1 MLKTFLKV
9 GLLAGVLSLTSL
21 GHAQALP
28 TALAKGNL
36 QIGAGIGYA
45 FPDYAPKNI
54 KGVSAFA
61 DYDFSMH
68 FGVEADIH
76 YISLITPTD
85 LGENTFVVGPRY
97 VYRKSRFAPYAKVVF
112 GRGDLAI
119 QESFTNPGKYSGN
132 YFMFGIGGGL
142 DIQATHHIVIRALD
156 VEYQRWPNLGNGL
169 SPTVVT
175 IGAAYRF
182 R

>member
-9 GLLAGVLSLTSL
+9 GSLVGVLSLASV

-45 FPDYAPKNI
+45 FPDYGFNNI
-54 KGVSAFA
+54 KGVSAFV
-61 DYDFSMH
+61 DYDLSMH

-76 YISLITPTD
+76 YISLITPND
-85 LGENTFVVGPRY
+85 IAENTFVVGPRY
-97 VYRKSRFAPYAKVVF
+97 VYRKNRFAPYAKVVL
-112 GRGDLAI
+112 GRGDLVI
-119 QESFTNPGKYSGN
+119 QESFANPGKFSGN
-132 YFMFGIGGGL
+132 YFMFGVGGGL
-142 DIQATHHIVIRALD
+142 DIQATRHIVIRAFD
-156 VEYQRWPNLGNGL
+156 VEYQRWPKLGNGL

-175 IGAAYRF
+175 VGAAYRF